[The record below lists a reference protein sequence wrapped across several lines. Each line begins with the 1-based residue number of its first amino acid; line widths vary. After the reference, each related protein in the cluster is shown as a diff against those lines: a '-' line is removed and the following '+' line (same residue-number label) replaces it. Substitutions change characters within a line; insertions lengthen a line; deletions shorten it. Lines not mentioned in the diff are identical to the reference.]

1 MHAHERWRP
10 HVRMRGRLHRTGVRG
25 RCVRAEPVSKR
36 RDVYE
41 DERWWL
47 RLRVRGWVR
56 GRELRDRPVHAE
68 SVSSGRRLHA
78 NNIGRELCGELFSE
92 LRRRRRVRDRLRV
105 SFEGL
110 HEQSVRMRERRGL
123 RCVDSR

>member
-1 MHAHERWRP
+1 
-10 HVRMRGRLHRTGVRG
+10 MRARRTRVETAGRVRG
-25 RCVRAEPVSKR
+25 RAVVATAARA
-36 RDVYE
+36 
-41 DERWWL
+41 
-47 RLRVRGWVR
+47 WV

-110 HEQSVRMRERRGL
+110 HEQSVRMCERRGL